1 MRTLVELLAP
11 EALLRTGCNSPKRAG
26 DHVMIGTH
34 HGPVYEIV
42 HVAGDLAWIRPL
54 VNGEE
59 GLAPVNRLRLV

>member
-1 MRTLVELLAP
+1 
-11 EALLRTGCNSPKRAG
+11 
-26 DHVMIGTH
+26 MIGTH

-59 GLAPVNRLRLV
+59 GLASVDRLRLV